1 MSPRTAGPRRTP
13 RSTRVR
19 SASTGGPGTAD
30 RRPGRWRPWSRKDRR
45 ATGAGE
51 PFLLQLGQLAGIAEL
66 VDGLGHACGERAA
79 PVQHDAELLSLLA
92 SGRQLADDDPVRQ
105 LSLHGEG
112 CWQIQYQRIDL
123 AVGQRGL

>member
-45 ATGAGE
+45 ATSAGE
-51 PFLLQLGQLAGIAEL
+51 PHLLQLEQLAGIAEL
-66 VDGLGHACGERAA
+66 VDGLGHARRERAA
-79 PVQHDAELLSLLA
+79 LVQHDAELLRLL
-92 SGRQLADDDPVRQ
+92 GTGGQLADDDPVGQ
-105 LSLHGEG
+105 LSL
-112 CWQIQYQRIDL
+112 
-123 AVGQRGL
+123 